1 MWKYSNHNFLL
12 NLTFKFQYPSINNP
26 DGPLEDADSWINDTE
41 SVVSGFPWKSGTK
54 RETVGIL
61 FWSDVFL
68 SNSRNGMKSAILLMD
83 TQGMFDNLS
92 SDAENSKLFSICT
105 LISSLQIY
113 NLTNLIQQDQLQHLQ
128 VIQEEMFE

>member
-1 MWKYSNHNFLL
+1 
-12 NLTFKFQYPSINNP
+12 
-26 DGPLEDADSWINDTE
+26 
-41 SVVSGFPWKSGTK
+41 
-54 RETVGIL
+54 
-61 FWSDVFL
+61 
-68 SNSRNGMKSAILLMD
+68 MKSAILLMD

>member
-1 MWKYSNHNFLL
+1 MG
-12 NLTFKFQYPSINNP
+12 
-26 DGPLEDADSWINDTE
+26 DLEAPIKGFSWR
-41 SVVSGFPWKSGTK
+41 SGIK

-68 SNSRNGMKSAILLMD
+68 CNSPNGMQSAIVLMD
-83 TQGMFDNLS
+83 TQGMFDHHS

-113 NLTNLIQQDQLQHLQ
+113 NLTGLLQQDHLQHLQ
-128 VIQEEMFE
+128 VS